1 MKRDL
6 TTAELQQAR
15 VLATIARDVYN
26 PDPAES
32 ETWVKLTD
40 EQVNRLGITSAFLQE
55 TLSSQIARDN
65 GLRAGLYRT
74 TDNELVLAFAGTN
87 LTSARD
93 WLTNVRQAAGFKTDE
108 YSKAAVLARQFKMVP
123 GVKLI
128 TGHSKGGAI
137 ASLASAVTETSAI
150 TFNTAGVHPNTLERE
165 GYDYTAFKENI
176 ANNLIKNIVV
186 EGEAVQIVNGLPLM
200 PNPVG
205 EMFTITGETIG
216 NLTAIERHSIN
227 NVIEAIDDT
236 LYARD
241 LGAVRTTLDLKTPLG
256 VEQAKRRPTVF
267 LIAGPNGAGK
277 STLYNSIIKPK
288 INAPFI
294 NADVIQKYEL
304 RDPSMTA
311 SYTARDMA
319 IERRAQF
326 LKEGKSFVFETVFSH
341 PSKLAEL
348 ADYKAAGFNVVLYH
362 IGLNSP
368 DLSVERVRQ
377 RVKKGGHDVPEQKIR
392 ERFERNQPLIRDA
405 ALISDRAFIYDNSV
419 QGRALR
425 LGVELEKGNVVSIG
439 ENLPKWQRGLYE
451 TQLLPFSQTRQNP
464 AAASYDVVRRMAE
477 ETIGGPVRVDIPKIG
492 IRYIGP
498 LIGESAL
505 HYLQKTPQQFVA
517 HFKSVFDGPQKLGKP
532 IEIVYK
538 SQRKAVVSASVT
550 PPEPPRRQAKTQN
563 AAVKEDWFIA
573 PRALDSYNQSPK
585 QDAEA
590 RALES
595 AEYRQGMKALD
606 DLAPRVFTEP
616 KVSLEKLSDFVKTT
630 DLTDT
635 ALSDY
640 VLANIE
646 KFGPLRG
653 QAGLAVQAAEKSARA
668 EAVKYSRTIAI
679 KTRELHSGLDYQR
692 AQELDAVKHER
703 MLDESGIKALHPQD
717 MKLIN
722 VYGLSGEARTAAL
735 QSQDFNGAS
744 ESRIKT
750 FDRQIEAR
758 FGHVGAYLANG
769 KTVNDPVKQATRDLL
784 EQNKTLLINI
794 RTAAANMGQAR
805 TAAQTKGLGI

>member
-1 MKRDL
+1 LKRDL

-32 ETWVKLTD
+32 EAWVKLTD
-40 EQVNRLGITSAFLQE
+40 EQVNRLGISSAFLQE

-93 WLTNVRQAAGFKTDE
+93 WLTNVRQAAGFDTDE
-108 YSKAAVLARQFKMVP
+108 YSKAAVLARQFKRVP

-137 ASLASAVTETSAI
+137 ASLASAVTNSAAI

-165 GYDYTAFKENI
+165 GLDYKSFKKN
-176 ANNLIKNIVV
+176 AAPNLIKNVIVD
-186 EGEAVQIVNGLPLM
+186 GEAVQIINGLPLT
-200 PNPVG
+200 PSPLG
-205 EMFTITGETIG
+205 EIFRISGETIED
-216 NLTAIERHSIN
+216 LSSIERHSID
-227 NVIEAIDDT
+227 NVIETIDDT
-236 LYARD
+236 LHARD
-241 LGAVRTTLDLKTPLG
+241 LGAVRTTLDLESPLK
-256 VEQAKRRPTVF
+256 VEKAKRRPTVF

-294 NADVIQKYEL
+294 NADVIQKQEL
-304 RDPSMTA
+304 RDPSMQA

-319 IERRAQF
+319 IERRAQY

-341 PSKLAEL
+341 PSKLAEI

-377 RVKKGGHDVPEQKIR
+377 RVQKGGHNVPEQKIR
-392 ERFERNQPLIRDA
+392 ERFERNLPLIKDA
-405 ALISDRAFIYDNSV
+405 ALIADRAFIYDNSV

-477 ETIGGPVRVDIPKIG
+477 ETTGGPVRVDIPKNG

-517 HFKSVFDGPQKLGKP
+517 HFKSVFNGPQKLGKP

-538 SQRKAVVSASVT
+538 SQRKAVVT
-550 PPEPPRRQAKTQN
+550 TPEPSRTQPAKKSS
-563 AAVKEDWFIA
+563 AVKGEWFIA
-573 PRALDSYNQSPK
+573 PRAADSYSQSAKEGAETRALDSADYQK
-585 QDAEA
+585 GVKT
-590 RALES
+590 LEGLS
-595 AEYRQGMKALD
+595 
-606 DLAPRVFTEP
+606 PRVFADPKAGLNKLTE
-616 KVSLEKLSDFVKTT
+616 FVKTT
-630 DLTDT
+630 ELKDT
-635 ALSDY
+635 ALSDH
-640 VLANIE
+640 VLSDIE
-646 KFGPLRG
+646 SFGSLKG
-653 QAGLAVQAAEKSARA
+653 KTGLKAKPAEKSARA
-668 EAVKYSRTIAI
+668 EATKYSRTIAI
-679 KTRELHSGLDYQR
+679 KTRELKHSLDYQR
-692 AQELDAVKHER
+692 AQNLETVEHER
-703 MLDESGIKALHPQD
+703 MLDERGIKALHPQD
-717 MKLIN
+717 VKLVS

-735 QSQDFNGAS
+735 QSQNFNGAS
-744 ESRIKT
+744 EARIKT
-750 FDRQIEAR
+750 FDSQIEAR

-769 KTVNDPVKQATRDLL
+769 KTANDSVQQATRDILEKNKAMLL
-784 EQNKTLLINI
+784 NT
-794 RTAAANMGQAR
+794 RTAAANIGSSRSPTQG
-805 TAAQTKGLGI
+805 KGLGI